1 MNNVYRLRYEE
12 KIYHLETRHFGF
24 FWRPVKIRELALT
37 SKNRK
42 RLLRSFELTFN
53 VKVIDQDI
61 DRNLIYIKY
70 K

>member
-1 MNNVYRLRYEE
+1 MNTVYRLRYE
-12 KIYHLETRHFGF
+12 KKLYHLESRYFGF
-24 FWRPVKIRELALT
+24 FWRPVKILEISLT

-42 RLLRSFELTFN
+42 RLLRSFESTFK

-61 DRNLIYIKY
+61 KKNLIYIKY